1 MRGSTKRDP
10 LVCSFFCNDGI
21 DNQRDAKAILRSLI
35 FQILIER
42 RDLIG
47 HVKPLLDYDK
57 DGVHLLKS
65 YDRLWSIFSSMACDV
80 RLGPTSIII
89 DALDECERTSRT
101 IFMES
106 IAKLI
111 DRLRTM
117 ASRCVHFLVTSRPY
131 LTITECF
138 TNYEPRRLPLEEQQQ
153 EIDTDVRLFIGQR
166 VERIARRTNAKQE
179 TIRMLEK
186 SLNDNADRTF
196 LWAKFALDILDEE
209 LLTAPGD
216 FQRILA
222 DLPRDLEATYERFL
236 SKVRPGQEGF
246 ATNLLRIIIASFRPL
261 SLDEMSFVDA
271 MQNTIGT
278 GFQSL
283 ADVEKRHLR
292 TNIRADINNIL
303 GPLVRISDSKV
314 YLVHLSLKEFLCNS
328 TRDLQDGWVSL
339 KYHINLQHANSL
351 LASACMTYL
360 SLNEFNEDL
369 YVRNNPS
376 ISEGSP
382 VSADISHDE
391 EQLDDSMEIF
401 GTLLQNE
408 EEFDAGACTR
418 ISHRYQLFEYA
429 ATSWARHFAESQDTI
444 PASFRG
450 MALTLSEKGEPRFSN
465 WFRFYWA
472 NRGVNIYYPSDFD
485 ALVIAGFF
493 DHCSSIETLLS
504 RSESAY
510 QHSLPTAL
518 YWASRNGSCQSVIRL
533 LHTAVDPDSKVID
546 RQSPLCVA
554 AQLGHL
560 DVVKALLTDQRV
572 NANFEGK
579 DRRSPLSMA
588 ASSGNI
594 ELVQWLLSDERIKPD
609 QEDSKGRTPLFWAI
623 DGNFPGIIRLFASDP
638 RVNVNHTD
646 DHERTPF
653 SWAAEEGNED
663 VVSELL
669 RAPGI
674 DVNRANVHGRT
685 PLSWA
690 AEKGH
695 IPVIKQLKRSKRL
708 DTSHSHKDNNGR
720 NALGWAAWAGQDD
733 VIQLLLKYGFPGV
746 DEEDNSKWTP
756 LFWALEAPTSTT
768 VATLLNTGLVNV
780 NHKDH
785 SGRTALFW
793 TAGYRNEE
801 TVRILLDF
809 EGIDAEAAD
818 DEGLTPRDW
827 AVKLGKDRTVRVLED
842 YMQRVN

>member
-1 MRGSTKRDP
+1 MRASTRRDP

-21 DNQRDAKAILRSLI
+21 ENQRDAKAILRSLI

-89 DALDECERTSRT
+89 DALDECERISRNT
-101 IFMES
+101 FMES

-117 ASRCVHFLVTSRPY
+117 ASRCVRFLITSRPY

-138 TNYEPRRLPLEEQQQ
+138 TNYKPPRLPLEEQQK
-153 EIDTDVRLFIGQR
+153 EIDADVRLVIGQR
-166 VERIARRTNAKQE
+166 VQKIARRTNAKQE
-179 TIRMLEK
+179 TIKMLER
-186 SLNDNADRTF
+186 SLNENADRTF

-222 DLPRDLEATYERFL
+222 ALPRDLEATYERFL

-246 ATNLLRIIIASFRPL
+246 ATNLLRMIIASVRPL
-261 SLDEMSFVDA
+261 NLDEISLVDA
-271 MQNTIGT
+271 MQNIAGT
-278 GFQSL
+278 DSHSL
-283 ADVEKRHLR
+283 ADVEKQHLR
-292 TNIRADINNIL
+292 TNIRADINNVL

-314 YLVHLSLKEFLCNS
+314 YLVHMSLKEFLCGSVKN
-328 TRDLQDGWVSL
+328 LQHERFSS
-339 KYHINLQHANSL
+339 KYHIDLKHANSL

-369 YVRNNPS
+369 YVMNNTS
-376 ISEGSP
+376 ISESSP
-382 VSADISHDE
+382 VSAQINHDE
-391 EQLDDSMEIF
+391 GQLEDSVDVF

-408 EEFDAGACTR
+408 EELDASACTC
-418 ISHRYQLFEYA
+418 ISHRYKLFEYA
-429 ATSWARHFAESQDTI
+429 ATSWARHFAESQETI
-444 PASFRG
+444 PAPFKG
-450 MALTLSEKGEPRFSN
+450 KALRLSEKGEPKFSN

-472 NRGVNIYYPSDFD
+472 NRGVNILYPSDFD
-485 ALVIAGFF
+485 ALVVAAFF
-493 DHCSSIETLLS
+493 DHYSSLEILLT
-504 RSESAY
+504 RPESDGQY
-510 QHSLPTAL
+510 SLPTAL
-518 YWASRNGSCQSVIRL
+518 YWASRNGSYQSVIRL
-533 LHTAVDPDSKVID
+533 LQTAVEPDSKLID
-546 RQSPLCVA
+546 RQSPLCIA

-560 DVVKALLTDQRV
+560 EVVKALMADNRV
-572 NANFEGK
+572 NINFEGR
-579 DRRSPLSMA
+579 DRRSPLSMGA
-588 ASSGNI
+588 ASGNT
-594 ELVQWLLSDERIKPD
+594 ELVKFFLSDERIKPD

-623 DGNFPGIIRLFASDP
+623 DGNHPSIIRLFTSDP
-638 RVNVNHTD
+638 RVDVNHID

-663 VVSELL
+663 IVSELL
-669 RAPGI
+669 RAPNI
-674 DVNRANVHGRT
+674 DVNRADLHGRS
-685 PLSWA
+685 PLSWT

-695 IPVIKQLKRSKRL
+695 ISVIKQLKRSKRQ
-708 DTSHSHKDNNGR
+708 DASHSHKDNNGR
-720 NALGWAAWAGQDD
+720 NALGWAAGAGQDD
-733 VIQLLLKYGFPGV
+733 VIKLLLKYGFPGI
-746 DEEDNSKWTP
+746 DEEDDSKWTP

-768 VATLLNTGLVNV
+768 VATLLNTGQVNV

-793 TAGYRNEE
+793 TAGYGNEE
-801 TVRILLDF
+801 TVRILLAF
-809 EGIDAEAAD
+809 GGIDAMAAD
-818 DEGLTPRDW
+818 DEGLTPLDW
-827 AVKLGKDRTVRVLED
+827 AVKLGKDRTVRLLEE
-842 YMQRVN
+842 YMQRMD

>member
-1 MRGSTKRDP
+1 MRWSTKRDP

-21 DNQRDAKAILRSLI
+21 ENQRDAKAILRSLI

-89 DALDECERTSRT
+89 DALDECERTSRK

-117 ASRCVHFLVTSRPY
+117 ASRCVRFLVTSRPY
-131 LTITECF
+131 LTITEYF
-138 TNYEPRRLPLEEQQQ
+138 NNYEPRRLPLEERQK
-153 EIDTDVRLFIGQR
+153 EIDADVRLVIGQR
-166 VERIARRTNAKQE
+166 VEKIARRTNAKQE

-236 SKVRPGQEGF
+236 SKVRPGQEDF

-261 SLDEMSFVDA
+261 SLDEISFVDA
-271 MQNTIGT
+271 TQNTIGT

-314 YLVHLSLKEFLCNS
+314 YLVHISLKEFLCNS
-328 TRDLQDGWVSL
+328 TRDLQDGRVSL

-376 ISEGSP
+376 ISESSP

-408 EEFDAGACTR
+408 EEFDAGACGR
-418 ISHRYQLFEYA
+418 ISHRYKLFEYA
-429 ATSWARHFAESQDTI
+429 ATSWARHFAESQDVI

-450 MALTLSEKGEPRFSN
+450 TALTLSEKGEPRFSN

-472 NRGVNIYYPSDFD
+472 NKGVNISYPSDFD

-493 DHCSSIETLLS
+493 DHYNSIETLLS

-518 YWASRNGSCQSVIRL
+518 YWASRNGSCRSVVRL

-560 DVVKALLTDQRV
+560 EVVKALVTDQRV
-572 NANFEGK
+572 NVNFEGK

-588 ASSGNI
+588 AGSGNV
-594 ELVQWLLSDERIKPD
+594 ELVKWLLSDERIKPD

-623 DGNFPGIIRLFASDP
+623 DGNYPGIIRLFASDP

-646 DHERTPF
+646 DRERTPF

-674 DVNRANVHGRT
+674 DVHRAHVHGRT
-685 PLSWA
+685 PVSWA

-695 IPVIKQLKRSKRL
+695 ITVIKQLKRSKRL

-733 VIQLLLKYGFPGV
+733 VIKLLLKYGFPGV

-768 VATLLNTGLVNV
+768 VATLLDTGLVNV

-793 TAGYRNEE
+793 TAGYGNEE
-801 TVRILLDF
+801 TVRILLAF

-818 DEGLTPRDW
+818 DEGLTPLGW
-827 AVKLGKDRTVRVLED
+827 AVKLGKDRTARVLEE
-842 YMQRVN
+842 YMQLVN

>member
-1 MRGSTKRDP
+1 MRASKKRDP

-21 DNQRDAKAILRSLI
+21 DNQRDANAILRSLI

-65 YDRLWSIFSSMACDV
+65 YDRLWSIFSTMACDT

-89 DALDECERTSRT
+89 DALDECEKMSRNV
-101 IFMES
+101 FMES

-117 ASRCVHFLVTSRPY
+117 VSRCVRFLITSRPY

-138 TNYEPRRLPLEEQQQ
+138 TNYEPRRLPLEERQK
-153 EIDTDVRLFIGQR
+153 EIDADVRLVIGQR

-179 TIRMLEK
+179 TIKMLER
-186 SLNDNADRTF
+186 SLNENADRTF

-222 DLPRDLEATYERFL
+222 NLPRDLETTYERFI

-261 SLDEMSFVDA
+261 SLDEVCFVDA
-271 MQNTIGT
+271 MQNTIGV

-283 ADVEKRHLR
+283 RDVEKQHLR
-292 TNIRADINNIL
+292 TNIRADINNVL

-314 YLVHLSLKEFLCNS
+314 YLVHISLKEFLCNS
-328 TRDLQDGWVSL
+328 TKNLQDGRSSL
-339 KYHINLQHANSL
+339 TYHINLQHANAL

-369 YVRNNPS
+369 YVRNIPS
-376 ISEGSP
+376 ISESSP
-382 VSADISHDE
+382 VSADIPHDE
-391 EQLDDSMEIF
+391 EQLEDPMEIF

-418 ISHRYQLFEYA
+418 ISTRYKLFEYA
-429 ATSWARHFAESQDTI
+429 ATSWARHFAESQDII

-450 MALTLSEKGEPRFSN
+450 MALTLSGKGEPRFSN

-472 NRGVNIYYPSDFD
+472 NRGVNISYPSDFD

-493 DHCSSIETLLS
+493 DHYSSIETLLS
-504 RSESAY
+504 RSESEY
-510 QHSLPTAL
+510 RRSLPAAL
-518 YWASRNGSCQSVIRL
+518 YWASRNGNCQSVIRL
-533 LHTAVDPDSKVID
+533 LHTAVDPDSVVIS
-546 RQSPLCVA
+546 RQNPLCVA

-560 DVVKALLTDQRV
+560 GVVKALVTDHRV
-572 NANFEGK
+572 NVNFEGR

-588 ASSGNI
+588 AGSGNI
-594 ELVQWLLSDERIKPD
+594 ELVKLLLSDERIKPD

-623 DGNFPGIIRLFASDP
+623 DGNHLGIIRLFASDP

-646 DHERTPF
+646 DHARTPF

-663 VVSELL
+663 VVCELL

-674 DVNRANVHGRT
+674 DINHADDDGRT

-695 IPVIKQLKRSKRL
+695 ITVIKQLKRSKKL

-720 NALGWAAWAGQDD
+720 NALGWAAWAGKDD
-733 VIQLLLKYGFPGV
+733 IIKLLLKYGFPGV

-768 VATLLNTGLVNV
+768 VATLLNTRLVNV

-793 TAGYRNEE
+793 TAGYGNEE
-801 TVRILLDF
+801 TVRILLAS

-818 DEGLTPRDW
+818 YEGLTPLDW
-827 AVKLGKDRTVRVLED
+827 AVKLGKDRTVRVLEE
-842 YMQRVN
+842 YMQRVD

>member
-1 MRGSTKRDP
+1 M
-10 LVCSFFCNDGI
+10 
-21 DNQRDAKAILRSLI
+21 
-35 FQILIER
+35 IER
-42 RDLIG
+42 RDLIS

-89 DALDECERTSRT
+89 DALDECEKKSRN

-117 ASRCVHFLVTSRPY
+117 TSRCVRFLVTSRPY
-131 LTITECF
+131 LTITESF
-138 TNYEPRRLPLEEQQQ
+138 TNYEPRRLPLEERQK
-153 EIDTDVRLFIGQR
+153 EIDADVRLVIGQR
-166 VERIARRTNAKQE
+166 VEKIARRTNAKQE
-179 TIRMLEK
+179 TIKMLER
-186 SLNDNADRTF
+186 SLNENADRTF

-222 DLPRDLEATYERFL
+222 ALPRDLEATYERFL
-236 SKVRPGQEGF
+236 SKVRPGQEDF
-246 ATNLLRIIIASFRPL
+246 ATNLLRMIIASVRPL
-261 SLDEMSFVDA
+261 SLDEISFIDA
-271 MQNTIGT
+271 MENITGT
-278 GFQSL
+278 SFQSL
-283 ADVEKRHLR
+283 ADVEKQHVR

-314 YLVHLSLKEFLCNS
+314 YLVHISLKEFLCSSIKN
-328 TRDLQDGWVSL
+328 LQDGRFFR

-369 YVRNNPS
+369 YVINNSS
-376 ISEGSP
+376 ISESSP
-382 VSADISHDE
+382 VSAQIDHDE
-391 EQLDDSMEIF
+391 ERLEDSVDIF
-401 GTLLQNE
+401 GTLLQDE

-418 ISHRYQLFEYA
+418 ISHRYKLFEYA
-429 ATSWARHFAESQDTI
+429 ATSWARHFAESQETI
-444 PASFRG
+444 PAPFKG
-450 MALTLSEKGEPRFSN
+450 MALRLSAKGEPKFSN

-472 NRGVNIYYPSDFD
+472 NKGVNIPYPSDFD
-485 ALVIAGFF
+485 ALVIAAYF
-493 DHCSSIETLLS
+493 DHYSSLEILLS
-504 RSESAY
+504 RPESEG

-518 YWASRNGSCQSVIRL
+518 YWASRNGNYESVIRL
-533 LHTAVDPDSKVID
+533 LQTAVEPDSKLID
-546 RQSPLCVA
+546 RQSPLCIA

-560 DVVKALLTDQRV
+560 EVVKALVADDRV
-572 NANFEGK
+572 NFNFEGR

-588 ASSGNI
+588 AGSGNI
-594 ELVQWLLSDERIKPD
+594 ELAKFLLSDERIKPD
-609 QEDSKGRTPLFWAI
+609 HEDSKRRTPLFWAI
-623 DGNFPGIIRLFASDP
+623 DGNHPGIIRLFTSDP

-663 VVSELL
+663 VISELL
-669 RAPGI
+669 RNPSI
-674 DVNRANVHGRT
+674 DVNRADVHGRS

-695 IPVIKQLKRSKRL
+695 ISVIKQLRRSKRL

-720 NALGWAAWAGQDD
+720 NALGWAAGGGQDD
-733 VIQLLLKYGFPGV
+733 VIKLLLKYGFHGV
-746 DEEDNSKWTP
+746 DEEDDSKWTP

-793 TAGYRNEE
+793 SAGYGNEE
-801 TVRILLDF
+801 TVRILLAF
-809 EGIDAEAAD
+809 EGVDAVAAD
-818 DEGLTPRDW
+818 DEGLTPLDW
-827 AVKLGKDRTVRVLED
+827 AVKLGKDRTVRPLEE
-842 YMQRVN
+842 YMQRVH

>member
-1 MRGSTKRDP
+1 MRASTKRDP

-89 DALDECERTSRT
+89 DALDECEKTSRN

-117 ASRCVHFLVTSRPY
+117 ASHCVRFLVTSRPY

-138 TNYEPRRLPLEEQQQ
+138 TNYEPRRLPLEERQE
-153 EIDTDVRLFIGQR
+153 EIDADVRLVIGQR

-179 TIRMLEK
+179 TIKMLEK

-216 FQRILA
+216 FQRILD

-236 SKVRPGQEGF
+236 SKVRPGQESF
-246 ATNLLRIIIASFRPL
+246 ATNLLRVIIASFRPL
-261 SLDEMSFVDA
+261 SLDEISFVDA
-271 MQNTIGT
+271 MQNTIESGC
-278 GFQSL
+278 QSL
-283 ADVEKRHLR
+283 ADVEKQHLR

-314 YLVHLSLKEFLCNS
+314 YLVHISLKEFLCSS
-328 TRDLQDGWVSL
+328 TKNLQDGPVST
-339 KYHINLQHANSL
+339 KYQINLKHANSL
-351 LASACMTYL
+351 LASACITYL
-360 SLNEFNEDL
+360 SLDEFNEDL

-376 ISEGSP
+376 ISESSP
-382 VSADISHDE
+382 VSAQIYHDE
-391 EQLDDSMEIF
+391 EQMEDSMEIF

-408 EEFDAGACTR
+408 EEFDAGACIR
-418 ISHRYQLFEYA
+418 ISHRYKLFEYA
-429 ATSWARHFAESQDTI
+429 ATSWTRHFAGSQDTI
-444 PASFRG
+444 PASFKG

-472 NRGVNIYYPSDFD
+472 NRGVNISYPSDFD

-493 DHCSSIETLLS
+493 NHYCSIETLLS
-504 RSESAY
+504 RSESEY

-533 LHTAVDPDSKVID
+533 LHTTVDPDSKVID
-546 RQSPLCVA
+546 RQSPLCA
-554 AQLGHL
+554 TAQLGHL
-560 DVVKALLTDQRV
+560 EVVKALVTDHRV
-572 NANFEGK
+572 NVNFEGK

-588 ASSGNI
+588 AGSGNA
-594 ELVQWLLSDERIKPD
+594 ELVKWLLCDERIKPD

-623 DGNFPGIIRLFASDP
+623 DGNYPGIIRLFASDL

-669 RAPGI
+669 RSPGI
-674 DVNRANVHGRT
+674 DVNRADVQGRT

-695 IPVIKQLKRSKRL
+695 ITVIKQLKRSKRL
-708 DTSHSHKDNNGR
+708 DTSHSHKDNNCR
-720 NALGWAAWAGQDD
+720 NALGLAAWAGQDD
-733 VIQLLLKYGFPGV
+733 VIKLLLKYGFPGV
-746 DEEDNSKWTP
+746 DEEDKSNWTP

-793 TAGYRNEE
+793 SAGYGNVE
-801 TVRILLDF
+801 TVKILLAF
-809 EGIDAEAAD
+809 QGIDAEAAD
-818 DEGLTPRDW
+818 DEGLTPLDW
-827 AVKLGKDRTVRVLED
+827 AVKLGKDRTVRVFEE
-842 YMQRVN
+842 YMQRID

>member
-1 MRGSTKRDP
+1 
-10 LVCSFFCNDGI
+10 
-21 DNQRDAKAILRSLI
+21 
-35 FQILIER
+35 
-42 RDLIG
+42 
-47 HVKPLLDYDK
+47 
-57 DGVHLLKS
+57 
-65 YDRLWSIFSSMACDV
+65 
-80 RLGPTSIII
+80 
-89 DALDECERTSRT
+89 
-101 IFMES
+101 MES

-117 ASRCVHFLVTSRPY
+117 ASRCVRFLVTSRPY

-138 TNYEPRRLPLEEQQQ
+138 TNYEPRRLPLEERQK
-153 EIDTDVRLFIGQR
+153 EIDADVRLVIGQR

-222 DLPRDLEATYERFL
+222 DLPRDLGATYERFL

-261 SLDEMSFVDA
+261 NLDEISFVDA
-271 MQNTIGT
+271 MQNSIGT
-278 GFQSL
+278 GLQTL
-283 ADVEKRHLR
+283 ADVEKQYLR

-314 YLVHLSLKEFLCNS
+314 YLVHISLKEFLCSS
-328 TRDLQDGWVSL
+328 TKNLQDGSASME
-339 KYHINLQHANSL
+339 YHINLQHANSL
-351 LASACMTYL
+351 LASACITYL
-360 SLNEFNEDL
+360 SLDEFNEDL
-369 YVRNNPS
+369 YVRNSHS
-376 ISEGSP
+376 ISESSP
-382 VSADISHDE
+382 VSAQIHHDE
-391 EQLDDSMEIF
+391 EQLEDSMEIF

-418 ISHRYQLFEYA
+418 ISHRYKLFEYA
-429 ATSWARHFAESQDTI
+429 ATSWARHFAESQDTL
-444 PASFRG
+444 PASCKG
-450 MALTLSEKGEPRFSN
+450 MALTLSKKGEPRFSN

-472 NRGVNIYYPSDFD
+472 NRGVNISYPSDFD

-493 DHCSSIETLLS
+493 DHYSSIETLLS
-504 RSESAY
+504 RSESECQY
-510 QHSLPTAL
+510 SLPTAL

-533 LHTAVDPDSKVID
+533 LQTAIDPDQNVID

-560 DVVKALLTDQRV
+560 EVVKALVTDHRV
-572 NANFEGK
+572 NVNFEGK
-579 DRRSPLSMA
+579 DRRSALSMA
-588 ASSGNI
+588 AGSGNV
-594 ELVQWLLSDERIKPD
+594 ELVKWLLSDDRMKPE

-623 DGNFPGIIRLFASDP
+623 DGNYPSIVGLLASDP

-663 VVSELL
+663 VVSKLL

-674 DVNRANVHGRT
+674 DVDRADVHGRT

-695 IPVIKQLKRSKRL
+695 ITVIKQLKRSKRL
-708 DTSHSHKDNNGR
+708 ETSHSHKDNNGR
-720 NALGWAAWAGQDD
+720 NALGWAAWAGQDN
-733 VIQLLLKYGFPGV
+733 VIKLLLKYGFPGV

-793 TAGYRNEE
+793 TAGYGNDE
-801 TVRILLDF
+801 TLRTLLAF

-818 DEGLTPRDW
+818 DEGLTPLDW
-827 AVKLGKDRTVRVLED
+827 AVKLGKAQTVRVLEE
-842 YMQRVN
+842 YMQRID

>member
-1 MRGSTKRDP
+1 M
-10 LVCSFFCNDGI
+10 
-21 DNQRDAKAILRSLI
+21 
-35 FQILIER
+35 IER

-57 DGVHLLKS
+57 EGVHLLKS

-80 RLGPTSIII
+80 RLGPTNIII
-89 DALDECERTSRT
+89 DALDECEKVSRN

-111 DRLRTM
+111 DRLRIMT
-117 ASRCVHFLVTSRPY
+117 SRCVRFLVTSRPY

-138 TNYEPRRLPLEEQQQ
+138 TNYEPRRLPLEERQK
-153 EIDTDVRLFIGQR
+153 EIDADVRLVIGQR
-166 VERIARRTNAKQE
+166 VEKIARRTNAKQE
-179 TIRMLEK
+179 TIKMLER
-186 SLNDNADRTF
+186 SLNENADRTF

-236 SKVRPGQEGF
+236 SKVRLGQEGF

-261 SLDEMSFVDA
+261 SLDEISFIDA
-271 MQNTIGT
+271 MQNTTGT
-278 GFQSL
+278 GIQSL
-283 ADVEKRHLR
+283 ADVEKQHLR

-314 YLVHLSLKEFLCNS
+314 YLVHISLKEFLCSSTKNPRDRRLS
-328 TRDLQDGWVSL
+328 TR
-339 KYHINLQHANSL
+339 YHINSQHANSL

-360 SLNEFNEDL
+360 SLNEFKEDM
-369 YVRNNPS
+369 YVMNNSS
-376 ISEGSP
+376 ISESSP
-382 VSADISHDE
+382 VSAQIYHDE
-391 EQLDDSMEIF
+391 ERWEDSVDIF

-408 EEFDAGACTR
+408 EELDAGACTR
-418 ISHRYQLFEYA
+418 ISHRYKLFEYA

-444 PASFRG
+444 PASFRD
-450 MALTLSEKGEPRFSN
+450 MALRLSEDGEPRFSN

-472 NRGVNIYYPSDFD
+472 NKGVNLPYPSDFD

-493 DHCSSIETLLS
+493 DHYSSLETLLS
-504 RSESAY
+504 RPESEY

-518 YWASRNGSCQSVIRL
+518 YWASRNGNYQSVIRL
-533 LHTAVDPDSKVID
+533 LHTAAEPDSKLID
-546 RQSPLCVA
+546 RQSPLCIA

-560 DVVKALLTDQRV
+560 EVVKALVTDDRV
-572 NANFEGK
+572 NVNFEGK

-588 ASSGNI
+588 AGSGNI
-594 ELVQWLLSDERIKPD
+594 ELVKFLLSDERIAPD

-623 DGNFPGIIRLFASDP
+623 DGNHPGIILLFVSDP
-638 RVNVNHTD
+638 RVTVNHTD

-669 RAPGI
+669 RDPSI
-674 DVNRANVHGRT
+674 DVNRADVHGRT

-690 AEKGH
+690 AEKGNLS
-695 IPVIKQLKRSKRL
+695 VIKQLKRSKRL
-708 DTSHSHKDNNGR
+708 DTSHSHKDDNGR
-720 NALGWAAWAGQDD
+720 NAMGWAAGAGQDD
-733 VIQLLLKYGFPGV
+733 VIKLLLKYRFPGV
-746 DEEDNSKWTP
+746 DEEDESKWTP
-756 LFWALEAPTSTT
+756 LFWALEAPTGTT
-768 VATLLNTGLVNV
+768 VATLLDTGLVNV

-793 TAGYRNEE
+793 IAGYGNEKVAR
-801 TVRILLDF
+801 TLLAF
-809 EGIDAEAAD
+809 EGIDAEATD
-818 DEGLTPRDW
+818 NEDLTPLDW
-827 AVKLGKDRTVRVLED
+827 AVKLGKDRTVRVLEE
-842 YMQRVN
+842 YMHHVE